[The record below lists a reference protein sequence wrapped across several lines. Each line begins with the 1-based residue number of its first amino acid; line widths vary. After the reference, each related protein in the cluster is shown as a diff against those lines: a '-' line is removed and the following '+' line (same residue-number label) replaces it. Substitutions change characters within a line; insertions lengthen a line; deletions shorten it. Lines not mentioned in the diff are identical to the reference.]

1 MTLHTRMAPT
11 APIARVQNQFDRI
24 LETSMNTAMMP
35 VAMPLHG
42 PVMPMLNVYEDVDCI
57 IVEAELPGV
66 PLDDV
71 DVTVIGNQLT
81 ITGRRT
87 LLIPEEAAIVSK
99 ERGSLKF
106 HRTVVLPA
114 MVREEGILASM
125 RKGIL
130 TVSLPRIDA
139 IIDRRFPMA

>member
-1 MTLHTRMAPT
+1 MTLHTQMVPT
-11 APIARVQNQFDRI
+11 ATIARVQNQFDRI

-42 PVMPMLNVYEDVDCI
+42 PIMPMLNIYETQDRI
-57 IVEAELPGV
+57 FVEAELPGV

-71 DVTVIGNQLT
+71 DVTVVGNQLT

-87 LLIPEEAAIVSK
+87 LLIPEEAAIVTK

-106 HRTVVLPA
+106 QRTVLLPD
-114 MVREEGILASM
+114 MVREEGIRASM

-130 TVSLPRIDA
+130 TVSLPRMNTIV
-139 IIDRRFPMA
+139 DRGFPMA

>member
-1 MTLHTRMAPT
+1 MTLHTQMAPT
-11 APIARVQNQFDRI
+11 ATIARVQNQFDRI

-35 VAMPLHG
+35 IAMPQHG
-42 PVMPMLNVYEDVDCI
+42 PIMPMLNVYETRDRI
-57 IVEAELPGV
+57 FVEAELPGV

-71 DVTVIGNQLT
+71 DVTVVGNQLT

-87 LLIPEEAAIVSK
+87 LLIPEEAAIVTK

-106 HRTVVLPA
+106 QRTVLLPD
-114 MVREEGILASM
+114 MVREEGIRASM

-130 TVSLPRIDA
+130 TVSLPRMSTF
-139 IIDRRFPMA
+139 IDRGFPMA

>member
-1 MTLHTRMAPT
+1 MVPT
-11 APIARVQNQFDRI
+11 ATIARVQNQFDRI

-35 VAMPLHG
+35 IAMPQHG
-42 PVMPMLNVYEDVDCI
+42 PIMPMLNVYETRDRI
-57 IVEAELPGV
+57 FVEAELPGV

-71 DVTVIGNQLT
+71 DVTVVGNQLT

-87 LLIPEEAAIVSK
+87 LLIPEEAAIVTK

-106 HRTVVLPA
+106 QRTVLLPD
-114 MVREEGILASM
+114 MVREEGIRASM

-130 TVSLPRIDA
+130 TVSLPRMNTIV
-139 IIDRRFPMA
+139 DRGFPMA

>member
-1 MTLHTRMAPT
+1 MTLHTHIAPT

-35 VAMPLHG
+35 ITMPQHG
-42 PVMPMLNVYEDVDCI
+42 PIMPMLNVYETGNRI

-71 DVTVIGNQLT
+71 DVTVVGNQLT

-87 LLIPEEAAIVSK
+87 LLIPEEAAIVAK

-106 HRTVVLPA
+106 HRTVMLPEL
-114 MVREEGILASM
+114 VREEGIRASM

-130 TVSLPRIDA
+130 TVSLPRMSTIA
-139 IIDRRFPMA
+139 ERGFPMA

>member
-1 MTLHTRMAPT
+1 MTIQTYMAPT
-11 APIARVQNQFDRI
+11 APIARAQNQFDRI

-35 VAMPLHG
+35 IHMHQHG
-42 PVMPMLNVYEDVDCI
+42 LVMPTLNVFETTNEI

-71 DVTVIGNQLT
+71 DVTVVGNQLT

-106 HRTVVLPA
+106 QRSVMLPEA
-114 MVREEGILASM
+114 VREEGIRASM

-130 TVSLPRIDA
+130 TVSLPRMNTIVE
-139 IIDRRFPMA
+139 RGFPVA

>member
-1 MTLHTRMAPT
+1 MTLQTRMAPT
-11 APIARVQNQFDRI
+11 TTIPRVQNQLDRMF
-24 LETSMNTAMMP
+24 ETSMLP
-35 VAMPLHG
+35 VAMTQQG
-42 PVMPMLNVYEDVDCI
+42 TVMPMLNVYETRDMI

-71 DVTVIGNQLT
+71 DIAVVGNQLT

-87 LLIPEEAAIVSK
+87 LLVPEEAAVIAK

-106 HRTVVLPA
+106 HRTVVLPD
-114 MVREEGILASM
+114 MVREEGIRASM

-130 TVSLPRIDA
+130 SISLPRIGTIVERGFRTA
-139 IIDRRFPMA
+139 

>member
-1 MTLHTRMAPT
+1 MAPT
-11 APIARVQNQFDRI
+11 ATIARVQNQFDRI

-35 VAMPLHG
+35 ITMPQHG
-42 PVMPMLNVYEDVDCI
+42 PIMPMLNVYETRDRI
-57 IVEAELPGV
+57 FVEAELPGV

-71 DVTVIGNQLT
+71 DVTVVGNQLT

-87 LLIPEEAAIVSK
+87 LLIPEEAAIVTK

-106 HRTVVLPA
+106 QRTVLLPD
-114 MVREEGILASM
+114 MVREEGIRASM

-130 TVSLPRIDA
+130 TVSLPRMSTFV
-139 IIDRRFPMA
+139 DRGLPMA